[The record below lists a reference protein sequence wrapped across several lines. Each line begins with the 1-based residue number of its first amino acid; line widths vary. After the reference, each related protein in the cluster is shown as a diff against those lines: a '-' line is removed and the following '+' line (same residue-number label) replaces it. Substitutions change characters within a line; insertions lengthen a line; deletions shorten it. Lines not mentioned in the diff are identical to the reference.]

1 MALEKKNLGFTLI
14 EILVVIG
21 VIVLL
26 FAASY
31 LVTFDTYGK
40 NLLSNEEEKLVS
52 ILSKARSRAM
62 NNIDEMDHDVSIE
75 SDKYVLDSD
84 EEIEKNE
91 NIEITGITSVAFEQ
105 LSGKPSETGDI
116 VLDDGIRTETITIYP
131 GGMINWG

>member
-131 GGMINWG
+131 GGMINW

>member
-62 NNIDEMDHDVSIE
+62 NNIDEKDHDVSIE
-75 SDKYVLDSD
+75 SDKYVLDGD

-131 GGMINWG
+131 GGMINW